1 MCLLVYVTMPDEDS
15 GLRLARRLVEARL
28 AAGVNLVPGVRS
40 VYRWR
45 GVVHEHGECL
55 LLAQVARSAL
65 AEARALIVREHPYE
79 VPCVMAVP
87 LSDGHDPF
95 LQWIAE
101 NSRPEGGRETT
112 PDAQAPSGISAVR
125 RGP

>member
-1 MCLLVYVTMPDEDS
+1 MP
-15 GLRLARRLVEARL
+15 
-28 AAGVNLVPGVRS
+28 AALWKRV
-40 VYRWR
+40 WR
-45 GVVHEHGECL
+45 PASILC
-55 LLAQVARSAL
+55 LAQVARSAL

-101 NSRPEGGRETT
+101 NSRPGGGRETT